1 MLAGVLM
8 NETEAGIKRILV
20 AVDGS
25 EQSNKAVRLASR
37 IAKNEGAEM
46 TLLHVI
52 DVKDAPVLMAEAEDK
67 GQEERSQTVLLMSAE
82 LALSENVQTKSVL
95 RRGHVAGQVLR
106 YAMEYQPQMIFIGTR
121 GLGRGA
127 ALLMGSVSKS
137 VVQGAKTSVVVVR

>member
-1 MLAGVLM
+1 MNEPEAGV
-8 NETEAGIKRILV
+8 KKILV

-25 EQSNKAVRLASR
+25 EQSNKAVLLASR
-37 IAKNEGAEM
+37 IAKSEGAEM
-46 TLLHVI
+46 TLLHVV

-67 GQEERSQTVLLMSAE
+67 GQEERGQTVLLQSAE
-82 LALSENVQTKSVL
+82 LALSEDVQTRSVL

-106 YAMEYQPQMIFIGTR
+106 YANEYQPQMIFIGTR

-127 ALLMGSVSKS
+127 AILMGSVSKS